1 VYLLSSIKI
10 VLEKSRYLSI
20 IEWIMKILVLA
31 VPVGTGHMKAAKAI
45 MQALKKVAPTATIR
59 FENCFDWVYPLYGQV
74 YTRIYDF
81 AQKKALGLIK
91 FFYGG
96 IGVESGSSEF
106 MYKYH
111 KILADRFSDL
121 LREYQ
126 PDYVL
131 CTHFSSGY
139 FSALSKKDFGY
150 KLGIVVTDYYVH
162 PHWVNKEIDHYF
174 IPHESLTEQIMSYG
188 AKREQVCPFG
198 IPIGLELEAGI
209 DRAAARKRFG
219 LSKNRISATIMGSR
233 VFGGD
238 WFEVT
243 RELVDFDYDFLVLC
257 GDNKEAAGKI
267 SRLKGKSNLKV
278 LGMVERIHELIGTTD
293 ILITKAGGITSTEA
307 AQAAPVL
314 LFANSIVG
322 LEDKNEDFFI
332 GHGAALRIT
341 KDTAQQVMADL
352 LSNSSKMAQ
361 MRRNLKHIGKK
372 KTAVNIARTVL
383 GRAVR

>member
-1 VYLLSSIKI
+1 
-10 VLEKSRYLSI
+10 
-20 IEWIMKILVLA
+20 MLA

-45 MQALKKVAPTATIR
+45 MQALRKIAPTTRIR

-74 YTRIYDF
+74 YTRVYDF

-96 IGVESGSSEF
+96 VGVESGSSEF

-111 KILADRFSDL
+111 KIIADRFPIL
-121 LREYQ
+121 MREFR

-131 CTHFSSGY
+131 CTHFSPGY
-139 FSALSKKDFGY
+139 FSALFKKDFGY
-150 KLGIVVTDYYVH
+150 RMGIVVTDYYVH

-174 IPHESLTEQIMSYG
+174 IPHESLTEQIMCYG
-188 AKREQVCPFG
+188 AKREQVHPFG

-209 DRAAARKRFG
+209 DKVAARKRFG
-219 LSKNRISATIMGSR
+219 LSKNRLSATIMGSR
-233 VFGGD
+233 VFGGE
-238 WFEVT
+238 WYEVT

-257 GDNKEAAGKI
+257 GENKEAAAKI

-307 AQAAPVL
+307 AQAAPAL

-322 LEDKNEDFFI
+322 LEDKNEDFFM

-341 KDTAQQVMADL
+341 KENARHVMADL
-352 LSNSSKMAQ
+352 LNNPSKIAT
-361 MRRNLKHIGKK
+361 MRKNLKRIGKK
-372 KTAVNIARTVL
+372 RTAINIAHTIL
-383 GRAVR
+383 KQP

>member
-1 VYLLSSIKI
+1 
-10 VLEKSRYLSI
+10 
-20 IEWIMKILVLA
+20 
-31 VPVGTGHMKAAKAI
+31 
-45 MQALKKVAPTATIR
+45 
-59 FENCFDWVYPLYGQV
+59 
-74 YTRIYDF
+74 
-81 AQKKALGLIK
+81 
-91 FFYGG
+91 
-96 IGVESGSSEF
+96 
-106 MYKYH
+106 
-111 KILADRFSDL
+111 
-121 LREYQ
+121 
-126 PDYVL
+126 
-131 CTHFSSGY
+131 
-139 FSALSKKDFGY
+139 
-150 KLGIVVTDYYVH
+150 
-162 PHWVNKEIDHYF
+162 
-174 IPHESLTEQIMSYG
+174 
-188 AKREQVCPFG
+188 
-198 IPIGLELEAGI
+198 
-209 DRAAARKRFG
+209 
-219 LSKNRISATIMGSR
+219 
-233 VFGGD
+233 
-238 WFEVT
+238 
-243 RELVDFDYDFLVLC
+243 LC